1 MSEKESQVEKEKE
14 ELKSINIR
22 IPADLYRMGKLH
34 SFLTDE
40 RLTQLVIR
48 LLREEFERVGYADM
62 LDEIQRQRTSS
73 GRLYSEVIGIK

>member
-1 MSEKESQVEKEKE
+1 MSEKESQVEKE

-22 IPADLYRMGKLH
+22 IPADLHRMGKLH

-48 LLREEFERVGYADM
+48 LLREEFERVGYTDM
-62 LDEIQRQRTSS
+62 LDKIQRQRTSS
-73 GRLYSEVIGIK
+73 GR